1 MQLDL
6 LKKRAEKISGGN
18 SVSGNFIHH
27 GLRVTPG
34 LNFTCNGSITGVMV
48 GADVRTEA
56 GSLNDYPQV
65 DVWRIS
71 DSVTTFRVDSNL
83 TDIAAYQ
90 GDYSPDGV
98 IFYNLSLTTP
108 ISFQSGDVLGVYQPP
123 SDNSIVRMYFDE
135 DTTAPYADFLNASNG
150 LLNNRVI
157 HTGEA
162 QDLFNQHVLINVMTG
177 NYI

>member
-18 SVSGNFIHH
+18 SVSGNFIQH

-34 LNFTCNGSITGVMV
+34 LNFTCNGNITGVMV

-65 DVWRIS
+65 GVWRIS
-71 DSVTTFRVDSNL
+71 DSVTTFRVG
-83 TDIAAYQ
+83 TMDIAAYQ

-98 IFYNLSLTTP
+98 IFYNLSLSTP

-150 LLNNRVI
+150 LIGDSVI
-157 HTGEA
+157 HTGVA
-162 QDLFNQHVLINVMTG
+162 PDLFNQHVLINVITG